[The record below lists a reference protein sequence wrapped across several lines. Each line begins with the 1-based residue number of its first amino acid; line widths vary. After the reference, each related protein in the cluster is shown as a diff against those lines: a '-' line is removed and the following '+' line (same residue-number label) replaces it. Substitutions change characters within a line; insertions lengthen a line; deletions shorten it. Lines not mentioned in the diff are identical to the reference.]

1 MDRFQERHVAIAD
14 DKLQRIAAEKI
25 QEREV
30 AIDGKGCGRLGTG
43 IAGIVMLF
51 VSCGSI
57 VACSCP
63 YKYYYYWKLS
73 SAFEVDLMTVKASDS
88 DLMTVKA
95 SLWDVSI
102 STKVP
107 IDASRRLRSQARRRR
122 RRPPRS
128 DDSAASSAVDSSSVC
143 ADSELGFHE
152 CDKMQLF
159 DECEV
164 VRCKDGCC
172 FDARIRMCG
181 DKMQGFD
188 ECGKIHAIRFFVI
201 TALLLSLAS
210 ANCFLGLSLPY
221 LRAKCTAAT
230 LEKMTIAGK
239 GLASV
244 VLLWSFLG
252 TCIAASVNMQ
262 AGSSLSGAGFL
273 SLFLQILCCAFVL
286 GLRRK
291 ATSSGATEEV
301 HIGTTQAAKDAP
313 PTLLSSG
320 RRTEHKDLE
329 KGDAWI
335 NVDVPAAVVV
345 VAAEKTSSRY

>member
-1 MDRFQERHVAIAD
+1 MDRIQECHVAIAD

-63 YKYYYYWKLS
+63 YWKLS
-73 SAFEVDLMTVKASDS
+73 TAFEVGLMTVKASDS
-88 DLMTVKA
+88 DLITVKA

-102 STKVP
+102 SKK
-107 IDASRRLRSQARRRR
+107 ISGAC
-122 RRPPRS
+122 
-128 DDSAASSAVDSSSVC
+128 AV
-143 ADSELGFHE
+143 SELGFVE
-152 CDKMQLF
+152 CGKNSSTMQPF

-172 FDARIRMCG
+172 VDARIRMCG

-262 AGSSLSGAGFL
+262 TGGASLSGALDRRFRSLLLAVHVSSLSGAGFL
-273 SLFLQILCCAFVL
+273 SLFLQISCCAFVL

-291 ATSSGATEEV
+291 ATSSGFCSLFWTEEV
-301 HIGTTQAAKDAP
+301 HIGTTQIAKDAP

-320 RRTEHKDLE
+320 GRTEHKDLE
-329 KGDAWI
+329 KVDAWI

>member
-1 MDRFQERHVAIAD
+1 
-14 DKLQRIAAEKI
+14 
-25 QEREV
+25 
-30 AIDGKGCGRLGTG
+30 
-43 IAGIVMLF
+43 
-51 VSCGSI
+51 
-57 VACSCP
+57 
-63 YKYYYYWKLS
+63 
-73 SAFEVDLMTVKASDS
+73 MTVKASDS
-88 DLMTVKA
+88 DLMTVEA
-95 SLWDVSI
+95 SLWDISI
-102 STKVP
+102 STKNP
-107 IDASRRLRSQARRRR
+107 G
-122 RRPPRS
+122 
-128 DDSAASSAVDSSSVC
+128 VC
-143 ADSELGFHE
+143 ADSELGFIE
-152 CDKMQLF
+152 CSKTRFNPSTMQIF

-164 VRCKDGCC
+164 VRCKDECC

-201 TALLLSLAS
+201 TAVLLSLAS

-262 AGSSLSGAGFL
+262 WDCSFVLLGLGVDRLRGVVLIISGSSLSGAGFL
-273 SLFLQILCCAFVL
+273 SLFLQIFDCAFVL
-286 GLRRK
+286 GLSRK

>member
-1 MDRFQERHVAIAD
+1 MDRIQECHVAIAD

-63 YKYYYYWKLS
+63 YWKLS
-73 SAFEVDLMTVKASDS
+73 TAFEVGLMTVKASDS
-88 DLMTVKA
+88 DLITVKA

-102 STKVP
+102 SKK
-107 IDASRRLRSQARRRR
+107 ISGAC
-122 RRPPRS
+122 
-128 DDSAASSAVDSSSVC
+128 AV
-143 ADSELGFHE
+143 SELGFVE
-152 CDKMQLF
+152 CGKNSSTMQPF

-172 FDARIRMCG
+172 VDARIRMCG

-201 TALLLSLAS
+201 TAVLLSLAS

-262 AGSSLSGAGFL
+262 WDCSFVLLGLGVDRLRGVVLIISGSSLSGAGFL
-273 SLFLQILCCAFVL
+273 SLFLQIFDCAFVL
-286 GLRRK
+286 GLSRK

>member
-1 MDRFQERHVAIAD
+1 
-14 DKLQRIAAEKI
+14 
-25 QEREV
+25 
-30 AIDGKGCGRLGTG
+30 LGTG

-63 YKYYYYWKLS
+63 YWKLS

-102 STKVP
+102 PTMKIPGVS
-107 IDASRRLRSQARRRR
+107 
-122 RRPPRS
+122 
-128 DDSAASSAVDSSSVC
+128 
-143 ADSELGFHE
+143 ADSEL
-152 CDKMQLF
+152 CKASMQFF

-164 VRCKDGCC
+164 VRCKGECC

-201 TALLLSLAS
+201 TASLLSLAS

-239 GLASV
+239 GFASV

-262 AGSSLSGAGFL
+262 AGSSLSGTGFL
-273 SLFLQILCCAFVL
+273 SLFLQIFDCAFVL

-291 ATSSGATEEV
+291 NSRTSCCCLFWATSSGATEEV
-301 HIGTTQAAKDAP
+301 HIVTTQAAKDAP

-329 KGDAWI
+329 KGNAWI

>member
-1 MDRFQERHVAIAD
+1 
-14 DKLQRIAAEKI
+14 
-25 QEREV
+25 
-30 AIDGKGCGRLGTG
+30 
-43 IAGIVMLF
+43 
-51 VSCGSI
+51 
-57 VACSCP
+57 
-63 YKYYYYWKLS
+63 
-73 SAFEVDLMTVKASDS
+73 MTVKASDS

-262 AGSSLSGAGFL
+262 VPHVDFSLNALFGPRTITIVLAGSSLSGAGFL
-273 SLFLQILCCAFVL
+273 SLFLQIFDCAFVL
-286 GLRRK
+286 GLSRK